1 MPGMRGTG
9 GRLLASVLVLG
20 QLAWLEVGTAAYAL
34 TAREPALSTG
44 AASPPAAAASPPV
57 GSSGSEPGPR
67 AMPGA
72 AAGRILRCESD
83 GTYRRCPTDTSA
95 GVVLV
100 RELSAGRCAARST
113 WGFDAGGI
121 WVDRGCRAEF
131 RVATAADAPQPTERS
146 GDSAG
151 APGEAG
157 GTAERGGSGEG
168 GNGGIDSGTALLILG
183 ALVAGGAAAALLS
196 GAEKE
201 KAGKREGIRAC
212 ERRLDRLV
220 RERGGRGAKLAEI
233 ERARVQDRVLEIDAR
248 ARADWRRGSRRG
260 FVACWVDLR
269 GRPEVR
275 RLRQDG
281 LW

>member
-1 MPGMRGTG
+1 MPGLRGTG

-20 QLAWLEVGTAAYAL
+20 QLAWLEAGTAARAL
-34 TAREPALSTG
+34 TASPPAPSTG
-44 AASPPAAAASPPV
+44 AASPPAAAASPPA
-57 GSSGSEPGPR
+57 GSGTAEPGPR

-72 AAGRILRCESD
+72 PAGRILRCESD
-83 GTYRRCPTDTSA
+83 GTYRRCPADTSA
-95 GVVLV
+95 GVDLV
-100 RELSAGRCAARST
+100 RELSAGRCVERST
-113 WGFDAGGI
+113 WGVDGGGI

-146 GDSAG
+146 GGRA
-151 APGEAG
+151 GEAG
-157 GTAERGGSGEG
+157 GTAERAGSGEG
-168 GNGGIDSGTALLILG
+168 GGGGIDSGTALLILG

-196 GAEKE
+196 GDEKE

-220 RERGGRGAKLAEI
+220 RDRGGRGAKLTEI
-233 ERARVQDRVLEIDAR
+233 ERARVQNRVLEIDAR

-260 FVACWVDLR
+260 FVECRVDLR

>member
-9 GRLLASVLVLG
+9 GRLLVSVLVLG
-20 QLAWLEVGTAAYAL
+20 QLAWLEAGTPALAL
-34 TAREPALSTG
+34 T
-44 AASPPAAAASPPV
+44 ASPPAAAGSPPA
-57 GSSGSEPGPR
+57 GSGTGEPGPR

-72 AAGRILRCESD
+72 SAGRILRCESD
-83 GTYRRCPTDTSA
+83 GTYRRCPADTSA
-95 GVVLV
+95 GVDLV
-100 RELSAGRCAARST
+100 RELSTGRCAARST
-113 WGFDAGGI
+113 WGFDARAL
-121 WVDRGCRAEF
+121 WVDKGCRAEF
-131 RVATAADAPQPTERS
+131 RVAAAADAPQPTERS
-146 GDSAG
+146 GGGAA

-157 GTAERGGSGEG
+157 GAAEGAGSGEG
-168 GNGGIDSGTALLILG
+168 AGGGIDGGTALLILG

-196 GAEKE
+196 GDEKE

-220 RERGGRGAKLAEI
+220 KDRGGRGARLTEI
-233 ERARVQDRVLEIDAR
+233 ERARVRDRVLEIDAR

-260 FVACWVDLR
+260 FVECRVDLR
-269 GRPEVR
+269 GRPDVR